1 MDFGLARW
9 RDRAVRKDFQMSNA
23 GMQKTSWENSIQI
36 FLWRVGCL
44 RQDRDKWPQV
54 SIPACCP
61 VFSLCQWARTLPFQR
76 DGTQKHRGTA
86 EGGLCFVYFQEGFRG
101 VCIFLCRSCKALK
114 NCSLKWP
121 QMPLRFFPCEN
132 TQTLYLILDI
142 PFDLCLAV
150 LTPRKPQL
158 FSAHALLFLFKFCFV
173 FICTYVFF
181 STEELVNI

>member
-1 MDFGLARW
+1 
-9 RDRAVRKDFQMSNA
+9 MSNA
-23 GMQKTSWENSIQI
+23 GILKTSWENSIQI

-101 VCIFLCRSCKALK
+101 VCIFLCRSCTALK

-121 QMPLRFFPCEN
+121 QMPEVLSLWEYTDF
-132 TQTLYLILDI
+132 I
-142 PFDLCLAV
+142 FDFRNSLWSLFGRSH
-150 LTPRKPQL
+150 PPPKPQL

-173 FICTYVFF
+173 FICIYVFF